1 MKKNIIVLVVFL
13 LLVSLLIAAGTVKI
27 RAKNIVGSKDQ
38 VYLTGDVYIEKEGE
52 VSVETDEATLL
63 AKKGNWNYIV
73 AEGSTYALFSTG
85 EATATFLEY
94 NMDTSSGV
102 MKGDVIASLK
112 DDKGKQKL
120 LVKNAAELD
129 FNLDTEEFIG
139 ETLSKK
145 DPAFKPVLIYYRDEL
160 EARALYFEYHGKKG
174 IFYLKGDVY
183 IVDKKNNRTI
193 TASEL
198 TYNTTNDTFE
208 GKDVYLEIILEEG
221 EQ

>member
-1 MKKNIIVLVVFL
+1 
-13 LLVSLLIAAGTVKI
+13 
-27 RAKNIVGSKDQ
+27 
-38 VYLTGDVYIEKEGE
+38 
-52 VSVETDEATLL
+52 
-63 AKKGNWNYIV
+63 
-73 AEGSTYALFSTG
+73 
-85 EATATFLEY
+85 
-94 NMDTSSGV
+94 MDTSSGV

-145 DPAFKPVLIYYRDEL
+145 DPAFKPVLIYHRDEL